1 LPFTINW
8 ATSPSR
14 KPPTDSADEPTFSL
28 LGILVTLVLWW
39 RCGKPPQGILLIYL
53 AGIGGGFLGAK
64 IAYLF
69 SEGWLH
75 SDDPQR
81 WMYWI
86 SGKSI
91 MGALPGGWIGVEL
104 AKKLLHFRQTTGDRF
119 AISLPIPLILG
130 RIGCLD
136 AGCCQGIVTRHGL
149 WPAVPMEMVFLVI
162 AMLALL
168 ILRAKKIL
176 PGQHFHLFL
185 ITYGIFRLGHE
196 FLRDTPK
203 PFLGFS
209 GYQIIAFLTAAAAMF
224 AYKRRTQREQ
234 E

>member
-1 LPFTINW
+1 
-8 ATSPSR
+8 
-14 KPPTDSADEPTFSL
+14 
-28 LGILVTLVLWW
+28 
-39 RCGKPPQGILLIYL
+39 
-53 AGIGGGFLGAK
+53 
-64 IAYLF
+64 
-69 SEGWLH
+69 
-75 SDDPQR
+75 
-81 WMYWI
+81 
-86 SGKSI
+86 

-209 GYQIIAFLTAAAAMF
+209 GHQIIAFLTAAAAMF